1 MANMKSVDEVID
13 AEISGSPIC
22 ESVKQI
28 ADVLFESK
36 FNNDD
41 DADADADADASLEQN
56 DTDEEGKELDK
67 WLRKKEPVRVPTKA
81 WNKY

>member
-1 MANMKSVDEVID
+1 MANMKTVDEVID

-28 ADVLFESK
+28 ADVLFESS

-41 DADADADADASLEQN
+41 DDDADASLEQN

-67 WLRKKEPVRVPTKA
+67 WLRKKEPVRVPKKA